1 MTTNIL
7 NISQGEPLNS
17 TRLITVN
24 DFDSFVSNDLNRD
37 FVKSTLDMYAANLEK
52 GVFLPYPPV
61 LVNYETKV
69 ILDGH
74 HRIKAVH
81 DYYVKNLKLPELYVM
96 FVNAADKD
104 IAKLNQTGKV
114 WKTKDYLKYYCKM
127 NNPQY
132 IYLNNALT
140 EINNL
145 QKKELFIASRI
156 PDTSLI
162 KIMQGFSPSVNHRKT
177 DNPGLRGGDSFNDGR
192 YIVFI
197 NKELIINSLKIYKN
211 LENFSLYGELLKTHS
226 AFRDHLIIFLI
237 VCNAH
242 GLDMNDITNRL
253 INHIPLRKPLKDSL
267 KEHQDPKEVLFNAL
281 YQNMKQDWQSF
292 AAMFVSYRLKLLDD
306 MFKPEELK

>member
-7 NISQGEPLNS
+7 NISQGETLNS

-24 DFDSFVSNDLNRD
+24 DFDAFKSNDLNRD
-37 FVKSTLDMYAANLEK
+37 FVKSTLDMYAANMEK

-74 HRIKAVH
+74 HRVKAVH
-81 DYYVKNLKLPELYVM
+81 DYYVKNHKLPELYVM

-132 IYLNNALT
+132 IYLNNAIK
-140 EINNL
+140 EISDF
-145 QKKELFIASRI
+145 QKKELFIASKI
-156 PDTSLI
+156 KDSSII
-162 KIMQGFSPSVNHRKT
+162 KIMQGLTPCTNLSKAEPSSIRS
-177 DNPGLRGGDSFNDGR
+177 GDSFNDGR

-211 LENFSLYGELLKTHS
+211 LENFPFYGELLKMHS
-226 AFRDHLIIFLI
+226 TFKDHLIIFIL

-242 GLDMNDITNRL
+242 GLDIDDITNRL
-253 INHIPLRKPLKDSL
+253 INHIPLRKPLKESL
-267 KEHQDPKEVLFNAL
+267 KEHKDPKEVLFTAL
-281 YQNMKQDWQSF
+281 YQNMKRDWPSF
-292 AAMFVSYRLKLLDD
+292 TAMFLSYKLKLLDN